1 MAWRTKADLHRLARL
16 PLASLC
22 SCALLALS
30 LAGSAAAAPD
40 SETNKARLDDTVRF
54 LEDAQSNAGGFG
66 ADGSPSEPSD
76 PDFTAW
82 VALALAA
89 DGINPRDQATP
100 GGTSSYSYLAE
111 HAGELKSTT
120 DLERALLVVDASGTS
135 PEEFGS
141 VRLVKQILARQL
153 TDTPEEGAF
162 EPEADQQTPAV
173 NATIFAI
180 LALSPVPEAAVQAAI
195 ERALS
200 WLVREQSAQDH
211 GWPAV
216 CPRTVAGCSEKDEVD
231 MTGAAIQAL
240 NAAGLHDSKAQA
252 EALGFLRTAQNADG
266 GFSEFASEHE
276 SNSASTS
283 WAVQAIWSAGENPE
297 TWLIPGTGSEPLD
310 YLESMQHEDGS
321 VRWKASSDENPML
334 MTAYAAPAYAGDYLP
349 IPAPPYEPPP
359 ANPAAVSG
367 GAAPPSPGSAES
379 GDGGDAVG
387 AGSGVIAG
395 GGGRGAPLFSRPQ
408 PDSTGD
414 RPGGARQ
421 RGHAGPTKPS
431 PAAHPRSPSPP
442 RQTAPPTV
450 VPARSSP
457 GQAGASTR
465 NDAAGSGSVAN
476 GGAVSGT
483 ALPSGD
489 GSGPAGGQVIKG
501 VLIAAPSTAQAP
513 AAIESGAPGLHSAGA
528 GGSETPW
535 LAIAIGAAIALLIL
549 TGSLLE
555 RRRPQVIL

>member
-1 MAWRTKADLHRLARL
+1 MAWRTKADRPRLAR
-16 PLASLC
+16 PALASLC
-22 SCALLALS
+22 SCLLALS
-30 LAGSAAAAPD
+30 LTGSAAAAPD

-54 LEDAQSNAGGFG
+54 LEDAQSNDGGFG
-66 ADGSPSEPSD
+66 AGGSPTEPSE

-100 GGTSSYSYLAE
+100 GGTSSYAYLVA
-111 HAGELKSTT
+111 HAGALKSTT

-141 VRLVKQILARQL
+141 VRLVTQILARQL
-153 TDTPEEGAF
+153 TGTPEEGAF

-180 LALSPVPEAAVQAAI
+180 LALSPVRETAVQAAI
-195 ERALS
+195 ESALR
-200 WLVREQSAQDH
+200 WLLKEQSTQDH

-216 CPRTVAGCSEKDEVD
+216 CPRTVAGCSEEDEVD

-240 NAAGLHDSKAQA
+240 NAAGLHDSEAQA
-252 EALGFLRTAQNADG
+252 EALDFLRTAQNADG
-266 GFSEFASEHE
+266 GFSELPSEHE

-297 TWLIPGTGSEPLD
+297 TWLIPGTGGEPLD

-321 VRWKASSDENPML
+321 VQWKANSDENPML
-334 MTAYAAPAYAGDYLP
+334 MTAYAAAAYAGDYLP
-349 IPAPPYEPPP
+349 IPAPPYEQPP
-359 ANPAAVSG
+359 ASPAAVSG
-367 GAAPPSPGSAES
+367 AAQPSPGSAES
-379 GDGGDAVG
+379 GNGGDSVG

-408 PDSTGD
+408 PGSTGD

-421 RGHAGPTKPS
+421 RGHAAAKPS
-431 PAAHPRSPSPP
+431 PADHPRSPSPP
-442 RQTAPPTV
+442 RQTAPPAIA
-450 VPARSSP
+450 PARSSP
-457 GQAGASTR
+457 ERAGPGTGNHAP
-465 NDAAGSGSVAN
+465 GSGSVAH
-476 GGAVSGT
+476 GAAASAT

-501 VLIAAPSTAQAP
+501 VLIAAPGTGQPP
-513 AAIESGAPGLHSAGA
+513 AAIESGAPGLRSAGA

-549 TGSLLE
+549 TGSQLE